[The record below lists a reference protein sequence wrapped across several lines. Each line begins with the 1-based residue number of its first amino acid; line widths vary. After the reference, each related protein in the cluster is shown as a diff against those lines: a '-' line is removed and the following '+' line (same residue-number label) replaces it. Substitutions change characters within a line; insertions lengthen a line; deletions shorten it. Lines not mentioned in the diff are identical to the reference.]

1 MMSRIECD
9 ITGHLC
15 VFSPA
20 HCLVVRLSEPRSPS
34 TPRHYPIKQQMAV
47 TACHLNALY
56 GETKRKSRFASCD
69 IVPRAILFPYS
80 SNTESPCFTAIT
92 ILFALWKLQV
102 VQGVSLLRRTD
113 SLRLIHFGEWLKSV
127 IGIVFPHHCFPP
139 AESNWQQTVMQN
151 RQFNRSLQVRR
162 TTQSASLISL
172 CSIQSSGT
180 NPYLPLALLTF
191 LKVSIYKQSSKV
203 KGQLAS

>member
-47 TACHLNALY
+47 TACHLNALH
-56 GETKRKSRFASCD
+56 GETKQKSRFASCD

-80 SNTESPCFTAIT
+80 ANTESPCFTTIT

-102 VQGVSLLRRTD
+102 VQGVSLLRRTCSAKAWFTLASD
-113 SLRLIHFGEWLKSV
+113 SCKFKSV
-127 IGIVFPHHCFPP
+127 IGIVFPNTAFHQP
-139 AESNWQQTVMQN
+139 SQT
-151 RQFNRSLQVRR
+151 
-162 TTQSASLISL
+162 
-172 CSIQSSGT
+172 G
-180 NPYLPLALLTF
+180 
-191 LKVSIYKQSSKV
+191 SK
-203 KGQLAS
+203 L